1 MNCVISLAAA
11 YWDWNTC
18 IRVDT
23 FMVQVVGIG
32 DNGIGYETGESASF
46 SIWCVEIGLLWIND
60 PSEMVFEREYQI

>member
-1 MNCVISLAAA
+1 MISLAAA

-46 SIWCVEIGLLWIND
+46 DVWCVEVRLLWIND
-60 PSEMVFEREYQI
+60 PSEMVFEREYQM